1 MQRLSD
7 EEIDKAFR
15 KIDEQFDKISRINA
29 AELGYAQLKPIDDK
43 YPWAQNGITA
53 MIAPVG
59 SGKSYNYLKLMAKQE
74 CIFNEPFFELI
85 AICSTSNKFD
95 KTVETFKDTIKKS
108 KIVPVKDSDLLD
120 YLNEYMH
127 RIFIYNTIMKF
138 VMAGLPWDK
147 LDDKYASGSSS
158 AYPDL
163 LELLRVHVGAYSFN
177 SSKTI
182 LKGTKWIASTL
193 KEYGWRT
200 YPHRMLLILDDFASH
215 PLLRSKETEMS
226 RLLKKLRHFNI
237 NVIICVQTVKSIPK
251 DLKRGLSDLILFPGI
266 GEYDFKDLMKEV
278 NCNFIDYD
286 TLWNAYKQIDNRHTT
301 IALHL
306 NARRVIITNS
316 NFVEK

>member
-1 MQRLSD
+1 MKRLSD
-7 EEIDKAFR
+7 EEIETNFR
-15 KIDEQFDKISRINA
+15 KIEQQFDKISRRNQE
-29 AELGYAQLKPIDDK
+29 ELGYAQLKPIDK
-43 YPWAQNGITA
+43 KFAYAQNGITA

-74 CIFNEPFFELI
+74 QIFNEPFFELI

-95 KTVETFKDTIKKS
+95 KTVQTFKETIKKS
-108 KIVPVKDSDLLD
+108 KIVPVKDTDLLE

-138 VMAGLPWDK
+138 VMDGLPWSKLADK
-147 LDDKYASGSSS
+147 
-158 AYPDL
+158 YPDL
-163 LELLRVHVGAYSFN
+163 LELLQKHVGIYTFSN
-177 SSKTI
+177 NKSI
-182 LKGTKWIASTL
+182 VKGLKWIAGVL
-193 KEYGWRT
+193 AEYQWKT

-251 DLKRGLSDLILFPGI
+251 DIKRGLSDLILFPGI
-266 GEYDFKDLMKEV
+266 GETDFKDLLKEI

-286 TLWNAYKQIDNRHTT
+286 TLWNTYRQIDNRHTT

-306 NARRVIITNS
+306 NARRIIITPARFN
-316 NFVEK
+316 EDT